1 MTALSMFLRAIGP
14 FQVRRVL
21 HARGKLAVRVDPAV
35 YLTTLYHLA
44 NQWGEK

>member
-21 HARGKLAVRVDPAV
+21 SSRGKVAVRVDSAV

-44 NQWGEK
+44 NQWGNK